1 MNSPPP
7 AFLCGLW
14 VFLAASAVKS
24 SKAFNRKERKGNAKI
39 AEKKNRSEKIAEKPF
54 CQNRRQCKLAASSQ
68 KLEAF
73 HLHFLTISCKITAF
87 FPVGGLVRLISD
99 LICTLAAVCLLA
111 LASLAQSPAAVGP
124 NSDPVYQQLRND
136 GLGSESVTVKDFE
149 LKRDGVRFHFH
160 TGSFCF
166 VAPVQ
171 GKVTGA
177 VFVGDG
183 NMVLDPP
190 IPSEV
195 AALKLLTKGD
205 EFVEQ
210 YDHLV
215 LRFTDSTYDD
225 IKKAGDQ
232 GGSCDVGP
240 LRASQEAMRH
250 DRHLRYNLDARILQ
264 DVLGTEPG
272 GLFVAFVPG
281 KNYSAKEIY
290 VIDPHGA
297 PALLRFIVP
306 SFQPGFPATD
316 YTQGVAPE
324 EVELLTYDENK
335 MGIWAAFHLSS
346 EYKDGSATGDQ
357 QNQVIQITHQALDT
371 TIEKNAH
378 LNGKASTTFVSLVDG
393 LRVIPFNLHRTLKVQ
408 SAADDKGQPLSF
420 IQEDKDSDADY
431 YVVLATPLS
440 LGQKF
445 TVATTYDGKDVVVNQ
460 GSGNYY
466 PIAREDWY
474 PSQANAGFGNFAT
487 YDMTFRIPKGMQMAA
502 TGILVNE
509 SNDGGQNV
517 TVWKSS
523 APQTVAGFNLGTF
536 KVEQAKLTNPDYLV
550 QAYANVEP
558 PDDVKAFLDR
568 MKGDLPGQNTVN
580 YSEHYLVDFG
590 NMSTVPLLK
599 KAVEEAQASIQIYSD
614 YFGPASYKQLDVTQQ
629 WACNYGQSWPGLLY
643 LPICYFYDSTIR
655 RQLGMEFHDYGYWK
669 VVGPHEVAHQWWGHT
684 VGFDS
689 YRDQWMSEGFAD
701 FSASLYL
708 QLAEKNNKRFM
719 DFWNDER
726 TLLTERNNMGFRAI
740 DAGPLT
746 MGDRLDNQT
755 TGFDVTRRLIYP
767 KGAYILHMV
776 RMMMYSN
783 QSGDQNFKD
792 TMHDFTST
800 YAGHAATTE
809 DFKATV
815 EKHMTVDMQ
824 RIGNGKMDWFFD
836 EYVYGTALPTY
847 KLDSTFDKN
856 ADGDVVFNFKITQSG
871 VTDKFRMLVPVYLE
885 LANGNVVFLG
895 RVTLIGNN
903 STEAK
908 VPLKGIK
915 DTPHRA
921 MLNYYDDVL
930 ASVN

>member
-1 MNSPPP
+1 M
-7 AFLCGLW
+7 
-14 VFLAASAVKS
+14 VLACRAQTAYAPGS
-24 SKAFNRKERKGNAKI
+24 NA
-39 AEKKNRSEKIAEKPF
+39 
-54 CQNRRQCKLAASSQ
+54 
-68 KLEAF
+68 
-73 HLHFLTISCKITAF
+73 
-87 FPVGGLVRLISD
+87 
-99 LICTLAAVCLLA
+99 
-111 LASLAQSPAAVGP
+111 
-124 NSDPVYQQLRND
+124 DPTYQQLRNI
-136 GLGSESVTVKDFE
+136 GLGSEAVTVKNFE
-149 LKRDGVRFHFH
+149 LVRDGARFHFH
-160 TGSFCF
+160 TGAFCF

-171 GKVTGA
+171 GKITGA

-195 AALKLLTKGD
+195 AALKQLTKGD

-215 LRFTDSTYDD
+215 LRFTDSSYDD
-225 IKKAGDQ
+225 IKKAGTP
-232 GGSCDVGP
+232 GGSCDAGL
-240 LRASQEAMRH
+240 LRGSQDAMRH

-281 KNYSAKEIY
+281 KNYSTKEIY

-306 SFQPGFPATD
+306 SFQAGFPATD

-346 EYKDGSATGDQ
+346 EYKDGSASGSQ
-357 QNQVIQITHQALDT
+357 QNQVIQITHQALDA

-378 LNGKASTTFVSLVDG
+378 LAGKATTTFVSLVDG
-393 LRVIPFNLHRTLKVQ
+393 LRVVPFNLHHTLKVQ
-408 SAADDKGQPLSF
+408 SAADDKGQALSF

-431 YVVLATPLS
+431 YVVLPAPLS

-445 TVATTYDGKDVVVNQ
+445 TIATAYDGKDVVVNQ

-466 PIAREDWY
+466 PIARDDWY

-487 YDMTFRIPKGMQMAA
+487 YDMTFRIPKGMKMAA

-517 TVWKSS
+517 SVWKSG
-523 APQTVAGFNLGTF
+523 PQTVAGFNLGTF
-536 KVEQAKLTNPDYLV
+536 KVEEAKLTDPDYLV
-550 QAYANVEP
+550 QAYANEEP
-558 PDDVKAFLDR
+558 PDDVKVFLDR
-568 MKGDLPGQNTVN
+568 MKGNLPGQNTVN
-580 YSEHYLVDFG
+580 YTEHYLVDFG

-599 KAVEEAQASIQIYSD
+599 KAVAEAQASIQLYSD
-614 YFGPASYKQLDVTQQ
+614 YFGPAAYKQLAVTQQ
-629 WACNYGQSWPGLLY
+629 WACNYGQSSPGLIY

-669 VVGPHEVAHQWWGHT
+669 VVGPHEVARQWWGHT

-701 FSASLYL
+701 FSAALYL
-708 QLAEKNNKRFM
+708 QLAEKNNKLFTA
-719 DFWNDER
+719 FWDDER
-726 TLLTERNNMGFRAI
+726 TLLLERNSMGFRAI
-740 DAGPLT
+740 DAGPPT
-746 MGDRLDNQT
+746 MGSRADNQT
-755 TGFDVTRRLIYP
+755 TGFEVARAGQASLFGVGRRLTYA
-767 KGAYILHMV
+767 KGAYILHMI
-776 RMMMYSN
+776 RMMMYDR
-783 QSGDQNFKD
+783 QTGDQNFKN

-800 YAGHAATTE
+800 FSGKAATTE
-809 DFKATV
+809 DFKAML

-847 KLDSTFDKN
+847 KLESTFDKN
-856 ADGDVVFNFKITQSG
+856 ADGDVVFGFKVTQSG
-871 VTDKFRMLVPVYLE
+871 VTDAFRMLVPVYLE
-885 LANGNVVFLG
+885 LANGNVMFLG
-895 RVTLIGNN
+895 RVTLVGNN
-903 STEAK
+903 SVDGK

-930 ASVN
+930 ASP

>member
-1 MNSPPP
+1 
-7 AFLCGLW
+7 
-14 VFLAASAVKS
+14 
-24 SKAFNRKERKGNAKI
+24 
-39 AEKKNRSEKIAEKPF
+39 
-54 CQNRRQCKLAASSQ
+54 
-68 KLEAF
+68 
-73 HLHFLTISCKITAF
+73 
-87 FPVGGLVRLISD
+87 VRLISD
-99 LICTLAAVCLLA
+99 LICTLAVVCLLA
-111 LASLAQSPAAVGP
+111 VASSSQTAAVGP
-124 NSDPVYQQLRND
+124 NSDPVYQQLRNV

-215 LRFTDSTYDD
+215 LRFTDSSYDD

-232 GGSCDVGP
+232 GGSCDAGP
-240 LRASQEAMRH
+240 LHSSQEAMRH
-250 DRHLRYNLDARILQ
+250 DHHLKYNLDARILQ

-281 KNYSAKEIY
+281 KNYSTKEIY

-306 SFQPGFPATD
+306 SNQPGFPSTD

-346 EYKDGSATGDQ
+346 EYKDGSASGDQ

-371 TIEKNAH
+371 TIEKNSH
-378 LNGKASTTFVSLVDG
+378 LAGKASTTFVALADG
-393 LRVIPFNLHRTLKVQ
+393 LRVIPFNLHHTLKVQ
-408 SAADDKGQPLSF
+408 SAADDKGQALSF
-420 IQEDKDSDADY
+420 IQEDQNSDADY
-431 YVVLATPLS
+431 YVVLPTPLS

-445 TVATTYDGKDVVVNQ
+445 TIATTYEGKDVVVNQ
-460 GSGNYY
+460 GSGNYF
-466 PIAREDWY
+466 PIARDDWY
-474 PSQANAGFGNFAT
+474 PNNVSGGLGEFAT
-487 YDMTFRIPKGMQMAA
+487 YDMTFHIPKGTRMVA
-502 TGILVNE
+502 TGALVSE
-509 SNDGGQNV
+509 TNDGGQDV
-517 TVWKSS
+517 SVWKSG
-523 APQTVAGFNLGTF
+523 PQTVAGFNFGQF
-536 KVEQAKLTNPDYLV
+536 KMQEGKLTDPDYTV
-550 QAYANVEP
+550 QAFANAEP
-558 PDDVKAFLDR
+558 PDNVKALLQQLN
-568 MKGDLPGQNTVN
+568 GALPGQD
-580 YSEHYLVDFG
+580 SEHYDIAIG
-590 NMSTVPLLK
+590 TMNTTNLLK
-599 KAVEEAQASIQIYSD
+599 KALTEAEASVQLYSD
-614 YFGPASYKQLDVTQQ
+614 FFGSSEFKQLAVTQQ
-629 WACNYGQSWPGLLY
+629 TACDYGQSWPELVY
-643 LPICYFYDSTIR
+643 LPICYLYDTTVR
-655 RQLGMEFHDYGYWK
+655 RQLGMDFHDYGYWR
-669 VVGPHEVAHQWWGHT
+669 VVAPHEVAHQWWGHT
-684 VGFDS
+684 IGFDS

-708 QLAEKNNKRFM
+708 QIAEKNNKLFTS
-719 DFWNDER
+719 FWDDER

-740 DAGPLT
+740 DAGPVT
-746 MGDRLDNQT
+746 MGLRLNNQT
-755 TGFDVTRRLIYP
+755 TGFGVYQRVIYP
-767 KGAYILHMV
+767 KGAYILHMI
-776 RMMMYSN
+776 RMMMYSK
-783 QSGDQNFKD
+783 QTGDQNFKD

-800 YAGHAATTE
+800 YGGHAATTE

-824 RIGNGKMDWFFD
+824 RIGDGKMDWFFN

-847 KLDSTFDKN
+847 KLDSTFEKN
-856 ADGDVVFNFKITQSG
+856 ADGDVVFGFKVTQSG
-871 VTDKFRMLVPVYLE
+871 VDDKFRMLVPVYLE